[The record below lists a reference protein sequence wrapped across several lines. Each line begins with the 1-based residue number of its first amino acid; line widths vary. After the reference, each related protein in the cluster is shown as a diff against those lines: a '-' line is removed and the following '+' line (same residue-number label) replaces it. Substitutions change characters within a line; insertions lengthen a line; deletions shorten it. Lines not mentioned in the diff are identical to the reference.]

1 MIFKHED
8 TEKNSTHA
16 YLYSHESGLVGRFA
30 VPGSD
35 TTVTVAA
42 AVAAMIGTFCVATA
56 DLRTA
61 GEPPCDVRM
70 LLYIPFGSLGRR
82 KSSVQVVSVAAA

>member
-1 MIFKHED
+1 M
-8 TEKNSTHA
+8 
-16 YLYSHESGLVGRFA
+16 GRFA
-30 VPGSD
+30 VPGFD
-35 TTVTVAA
+35 TTTAAA
-42 AVAAMIGTFCVATA
+42 AVAATIGTLCVATA

-82 KSSVQVVSVAAA
+82 KKFNSPSVRGGCVNKWEEDEELKGLWY

>member
-1 MIFKHED
+1 M
-8 TEKNSTHA
+8 
-16 YLYSHESGLVGRFA
+16 GRFA

-35 TTVTVAA
+35 TTVTAAAA
-42 AVAAMIGTFCVATA
+42 AVAAMIGTLCVATA

-61 GEPPCDVRM
+61 GEPPSDVRM

-82 KSSVQVVSVAAA
+82 KSSVQLVSVAAA